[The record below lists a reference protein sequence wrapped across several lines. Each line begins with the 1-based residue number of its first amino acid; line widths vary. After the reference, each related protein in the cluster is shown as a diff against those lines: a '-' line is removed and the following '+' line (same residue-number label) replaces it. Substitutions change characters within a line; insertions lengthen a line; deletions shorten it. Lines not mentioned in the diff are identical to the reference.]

1 MRNFKNDVWVEGYVF
16 NIGGN
21 GKLFENTTGPES
33 KRPNTDYISGTVNI
47 CTDEEGINIIPVR
60 FNFVT
65 EKWSSGKDN
74 DTWKVLKEIINTGK
88 TWENVG
94 KDNAIKVRLQCNVGV
109 NDFLG
114 RDNKMIEAKSIDCS
128 FAHFANNGFSEKRND
143 FKIDMVIA
151 ATSLQ
156 EVENGDDYLNLR
168 GYTFNFRNDA
178 IPVTL
183 TVRDKGGIKYFE
195 NADISNANPMVT
207 TIWGKIVSST
217 QKVEREIESAWGAP
231 QVEYT
236 TRTLR
241 AWEVIGCS
249 PEPMEWDDESTITL
263 AEFKECMQNREIQK
277 AEAKARQEAR
287 QNQNSAGFPSNKDDD
302 LPFGKPNSS
311 PTSATD
317 FKF

>member
-1 MRNFKNDVWVEGYVF
+1 MRDKWTNNVDVEGYVF
-16 NIGGN
+16 SIGGN
-21 GKLFENTTGPES
+21 GKLFEGTTGPES

-47 CTDEEGINIIPVR
+47 CTDEEGINIVPVR

-74 DTWKVLKEIINTGK
+74 DTWKVLKEIINTGN

-114 RDNKMIEAKSIDCS
+114 RDGNMVEAKSIDCS
-128 FAHFANNGFSEKRND
+128 FAHFANNGFGEKRND
-143 FKIDMVIA
+143 FKMDMVIA
-151 ATSLQ
+151 AATLQ
-156 EVENGDDYLNLR
+156 EVENGEDYLSLR

-183 TVRDKGGIKYFE
+183 SVRDKGGIKYFE
-195 NADISNANPMVT
+195 DADISNANPMVT
-207 TIWGKIVSST
+207 QIWGKIVSTT
-217 QKVEREIESAWGAP
+217 QKIEHEVESAWGAP
-231 QVEYT
+231 QIEYT

-241 AWEVIGCS
+241 AWDVIGCS
-249 PEPMEWDDESTITL
+249 PEPMEWNDESTITI
-263 AEFKECMQNREIQK
+263 AEFKDCLARRETQK

-287 QNQNSAGFPSNKDDD
+287 QSKDSAGFPAAGSENKT
-302 LPFGKPNSS
+302 SS
-311 PTSATD
+311 PTAADD

>member
-1 MRNFKNDVWVEGYVF
+1 MRDKWTNEVLVEGYVF

-21 GKLFENTTGPES
+21 GKLYEGTTGPES
-33 KRPNTDYISGTVNI
+33 KRPNTDYISGTLNI
-47 CTDEEGINIIPVR
+47 ATDEEGINIVPVR

-74 DTWKVLKEIINTGK
+74 DTWKILKEIINTGK

-94 KDNAIKVRLQCNVGV
+94 RDNAIKVRLQCSVGV

-114 RDNKMIEAKSIDCS
+114 RDGNMVEAKSVDCS

-143 FKIDMVIA
+143 FKLDMVIA
-151 ATSLQ
+151 ATALQ
-156 EVENGDDYLNLR
+156 EVEDGDDYLNLR
-168 GYTFNFRNDA
+168 GYAFNFRHDA

-207 TIWGKIVSST
+207 TVWGKIVSTT
-217 QKVEREIESAWGAP
+217 QKVEHEVESAWGAP

-241 AWEVIGCS
+241 AWDVVGCS
-249 PEPMEWDDESTITL
+249 PEPMEWDDESTITI
-263 AEFKECMQNREIQK
+263 AEFKECMQNRETQK
-277 AEAKARQEAR
+277 AEAKARQEKR
-287 QNQNSAGFPSNKDDD
+287 NENNSAGFPASGSENKSD
-302 LPFGKPNSS
+302 S
-311 PTSATD
+311 PTAMDD

>member
-1 MRNFKNDVWVEGYVF
+1 MRDFKNEVLVEGYVF

-21 GKLFENTTGPES
+21 GKLYEGTSGPET

-47 CTDEEGINIIPVR
+47 ATDEEGINIVPVR

-74 DTWKVLKEIINTGK
+74 DTWKVLREIIDTGK
-88 TWENVG
+88 TWERVG
-94 KDNAIKVRLQCNVGV
+94 KDEAIKVRLQCSLGV
-109 NDFLG
+109 NDFPG
-114 RDNKMIEAKSIDCS
+114 RDGNMVEAKSIDCS

-143 FKIDMVIA
+143 FKLDMVIA

-156 EVENGDDYLNLR
+156 EVENGENYLNIR
-168 GYTFNFRNDA
+168 GYTFNFRKEA
-178 IPVTL
+178 VPVTL
-183 TVRDKGGIKYFE
+183 TVRDKGGIQYFE

-207 TIWGKIVSST
+207 NVWGKIISST
-217 QKVEREIESAWGAP
+217 QKIGHEIESAWGAP

-241 AWEVIGCS
+241 SWDVIGCS

-277 AEAKARQEAR
+277 AEAKARQEKR
-287 QNQNSAGFPSNKDDD
+287 QSQNNAGFPATGSENKTA
-302 LPFGKPNSS
+302 SS
-311 PTSATD
+311 SSIAD
-317 FKF
+317 FQF

>member
-1 MRNFKNDVWVEGYVF
+1 MRERWVNEVLIEGYVF

-21 GKLFENTTGPES
+21 GKLFEGTTGPES
-33 KRPNTDYISGTVNI
+33 KRPNTDYISGTLNI
-47 CTDEEGINIIPVR
+47 CTDEDGINIVPVR

-65 EKWSSGKDN
+65 EKWNSGKDN
-74 DTWKVLKEIINTGK
+74 DTWKVLKEVITSGK

-94 KDNAIKVRLQCNVGV
+94 RDNAIKVRLQCNVGV

-114 RDNKMIEAKSIDCS
+114 RDGNMVEAKSIDCS

-143 FKIDMVIA
+143 FKMDMLIA
-151 ATSLQ
+151 ATALQ
-156 EVENGDDYLNLR
+156 EVEGGEDYLNLR
-168 GYTFNFRNDA
+168 GYAFNYRGDL

-183 TVRDKGGIKYFE
+183 VVRDKGGINYFE
-195 NADISNANPMVT
+195 SADISNANPMLT
-207 TIWGKIVSST
+207 NIWGKIVSTT
-217 QKVEREIESAWGAP
+217 QKIEKEVESAWGAP

-249 PEPMEWDDESTITL
+249 PDPMEWDDESTITI
-263 AEFKECMQNREIQK
+263 AEFKTALQNREAQK
-277 AEAKARQEAR
+277 AAAKARQEEK
-287 QNQNSAGFPSNKDDD
+287 QNGSSAGFPAAGSENKS
-302 LPFGKPNSS
+302 GS
-311 PTSATD
+311 PTAAAD

>member
-1 MRNFKNDVWVEGYVF
+1 MVE
-16 NIGGN
+16 
-21 GKLFENTTGPES
+21 T
-33 KRPNTDYISGTVNI
+33 
-47 CTDEEGINIIPVR
+47 
-60 FNFVT
+60 
-65 EKWSSGKDN
+65 
-74 DTWKVLKEIINTGK
+74 
-88 TWENVG
+88 
-94 KDNAIKVRLQCNVGV
+94 
-109 NDFLG
+109 
-114 RDNKMIEAKSIDCS
+114 KSIDCS
-128 FAHFANNGFSEKRND
+128 FAHFANNGFGEKRND
-143 FKIDMVIA
+143 FKMDMVIA
-151 ATSLQ
+151 ATTLQ
-156 EVENGDDYLNLR
+156 EVEDGDDYLNLR

-217 QKVEREIESAWGAP
+217 QKIEHEVESAWGAP

-241 AWEVIGCS
+241 SWEVVGCS

-263 AEFKECMQNREIQK
+263 AEFKKCMQDRETQK

-287 QNQNSAGFPSNKDDD
+287 QNQNGAGFPTAGSENKTT
-302 LPFGKPNSS
+302 S
-311 PTSATD
+311 PTAAAD

>member
-1 MRNFKNDVWVEGYVF
+1 MRDKWTNNVDVEGYVF
-16 NIGGN
+16 SIGGN
-21 GKLFENTTGPES
+21 GKLFEGTTGPDS

-47 CTDEEGINIIPVR
+47 CTDEEGINIVPVR

-74 DTWKVLKEIINTGK
+74 DTWKVLKEIINTGN

-114 RDNKMIEAKSIDCS
+114 RDGNMVEAKSIDCS
-128 FAHFANNGFSEKRND
+128 FAHFANNGFGEKRND
-143 FKIDMVIA
+143 FKMDMVIA
-151 ATSLQ
+151 ATTMQ
-156 EVENGDDYLNLR
+156 EVEDGEDYLTLR

-195 NADISNANPMVT
+195 DADISNANPMVT

-217 QKVEREIESAWGAP
+217 QKIEHEVESAWGAP

-241 AWEVIGCS
+241 SWEVIGCS

-263 AEFKECMQNREIQK
+263 AEFKKCMQDRETQK

-287 QNQNSAGFPSNKDDD
+287 QNQNSAGFPTAGSENKTT
-302 LPFGKPNSS
+302 S
-311 PTSATD
+311 PTAAAD